1 MCVDSALVA
10 MDSSFV
16 CGDSALVAMDSGVVA
31 IRSVQGS
38 LSPKFVK

>member
-1 MCVDSALVA
+1 MCGDSALVA

-31 IRSVQGS
+31 IRSV
-38 LSPKFVK
+38 

>member
-31 IRSVQGS
+31 IRSV
-38 LSPKFVK
+38 